1 MTGIVLITGATSGI
15 GAASAR
21 LLAAKGFT
29 VYATGRD
36 PGRLQ
41 PLTQYGCRI
50 LELDVTD
57 ETSMQRA
64 VETILAAEGRIDV
77 LVNNAGYGQ
86 YGALEMLP
94 VELMRRQF
102 ETNVFGLMRLTQ
114 MVLPAMRAQRHGR
127 IVNVSSMAAYFTF
140 PGGGI
145 YHASKH
151 AVNAL
156 SDALRFEVEGFGID
170 VVTVEPGMIR
180 SGFSGTVVG
189 SIAGGERSD
198 AYAEFDR
205 RLAIT
210 MRKSYETGATAKFT
224 GPPDDVAQVILRA
237 VTAARPRARYRVTLA
252 ARVLIALHALLPDR
266 LWDRL
271 LATRFYRPRS

>member
-1 MTGIVLITGATSGI
+1 MAGIVLITGATSGI

-21 LLAAKGFT
+21 LLAANGYT
-29 VYATGRD
+29 VYASGRD
-36 PGRLQ
+36 LGKLR
-41 PLTQYGCRI
+41 PLEQDGCRL

-57 ETSMQRA
+57 EASMQRA
-64 VETILAAEGRIDV
+64 VDSILATEGRIDI

-86 YGALEMLP
+86 YGALETLP
-94 VELMRRQF
+94 VDLMRRQF

-114 MVLPAMRAQRHGR
+114 LVLPSMRAQRRGR
-127 IVNVSSMAAYFTF
+127 IVNISSMAAYFTF
-140 PGGGI
+140 PGGGV

-156 SDALRFEVEGFGID
+156 CDALRFEVEGFGID
-170 VVTVEPGMIR
+170 VVTVEPGMIH

-224 GPPDDVAQVILRA
+224 GAPDDVARVVLKA
-237 VTAARPRARYRVTLA
+237 VMAKRPRARYRVTFA
-252 ARVLIALHALLPDR
+252 ARFLIGLHALLPDR

-271 LATRFYRPRS
+271 MATRFYRPKS